1 MTNPERAT
9 VSESR
14 PEARL
19 TDYFRE
25 NIRDYRFSRWKIV
38 LLAVAGL
45 MVAVGGVLR
54 MTGAPEPTS
63 ESSLATDDGQRATDR
78 EVASD
83 RERLTVDGDPRSD
96 HASSLKP
103 GDVSSILPGIDIRI
117 DPPTIPPTTPPTSP
131 GEFPDGDSTPDPQPT
146 PRSDDD
152 GPQDTAS
159 SGGGASDPV
168 SWALLKGGFG
178 FFVGFCV
185 GFAARTLL
193 RFSALV
199 IGGYFLTLIALS
211 GLGWIEVRWD
221 TMREQFDHFVTVW
234 GPELESFETFLAG
247 KIPLAGAT
255 VAGLYAGLRRR

>member
-1 MTNPERAT
+1 MTKPERSTAAK
-9 VSESR
+9 ESR

-38 LLAVAGL
+38 LLSVAGL
-45 MVAVGGVLR
+45 MVAVGGMLR
-54 MTGAPEPTS
+54 MAGAPEPTS
-63 ESSLATDDGQRATDR
+63 ETS
-78 EVASD
+78 VASDADGSRPTEREAERD
-83 RERLTVDGDPRSD
+83 RERLTVDGGTGSD
-96 HASSLKP
+96 RASSLKP

-117 DPPTIPPTTPPTSP
+117 DPPTIPPTTPPSTP
-131 GEFPDGDSTPDPQPT
+131 GELPDGDSTPAPT
-146 PRSDDD
+146 PRSDD
-152 GPQDTAS
+152 GAEDTAS

-199 IGGYFLTLIALS
+199 VGGYFLTLIALS

-234 GPELESFETFLAG
+234 GPELESFESFLAG